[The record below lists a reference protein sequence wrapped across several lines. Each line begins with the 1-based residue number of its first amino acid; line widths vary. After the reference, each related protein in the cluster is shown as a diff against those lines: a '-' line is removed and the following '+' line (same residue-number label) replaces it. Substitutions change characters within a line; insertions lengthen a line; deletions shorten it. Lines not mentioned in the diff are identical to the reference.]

1 MKRRIIFITIF
12 IMVVGSVLTSLHF
25 SRVETVYSLALKNI
39 EALASS
45 GESSGTGKKATCY
58 TYYVLGSDDIY
69 DCQGQTDDI
78 PKKCKKTALARGY
91 DDYKETCLED

>member
-1 MKRRIIFITIF
+1 MKRKIIFVTIF

-25 SRVETVYSLALKNI
+25 NSVETVYSLALRNI

-45 GESSGTGKKATCY
+45 GESSGTGKKATCSD
-58 TYYVLGSDDIY
+58 YVLGSDEIY

-78 PKKCKKTALARGY
+78 PKKCKKAALARGY
-91 DDYKETCLED
+91 DDYKKTCIED